1 MVQGQSS
8 IARIGKEAPGD
19 PLIACILFV
28 AQHFGQNFQRGAL
41 SALARD
47 ERGFL
52 PFHQAEAA
60 LDLCFINHERLY
72 ARKVRNLAR
81 ELPAIIRRTDGACAV
96 LIEAKDDQYL
106 VWEPGDDAP
115 FWADETSVEESY
127 AGQAVAVSADPTA
140 IRAEERPW
148 DEQAKRHWFW
158 SEIRRMRRSF
168 YPVLGAALMINLLGF
183 ALPLFT
189 MNVYDRVIPNKAVS
203 SLWVLAVG
211 ALLAFAVEF
220 TLRLARSTLLD
231 DLGRELDVKL
241 SEKIFSKV
249 LNMPLADR
257 RGSTGM
263 LARRVS
269 EFESIRDFFAST
281 TVVLIVDVLFLFLFL
296 IMIAVLAGWLALV
309 PLTIIAVMGIAGYFL
324 QRRMVQASLDNQ
336 ADMSIQH
343 SMLVEAI
350 GGAETVK
357 SCAAEGQVLGQWRRM
372 VDTSA
377 RTQAT
382 MRRTGAAAINL
393 ATLGQQ
399 FSSLALVVGGFYLFD
414 AGKISMG
421 AIIAIVML
429 AGRSMAP
436 VGQLAFLMTRGRQA
450 LTTMASIQQMIE
462 GDDER
467 RMGSSA
473 LNLTID
479 TGNVSVEGLSFTYP
493 GAAAPSLT
501 DIDLKIEAGERI
513 AIVGRVASGKST
525 LGRLLCGLY
534 APEAGNIFIDGLDS
548 RQHSPIYLR
557 SQFRFVGQ
565 DSVLFSGSIKQ
576 NMQYC
581 APAATDADLLAT
593 LQSIGADRFM
603 GRDETGLDR
612 GTGERGGQLSGGQ
625 RGFLTIARALASP
638 SRLLFLDEP
647 TGAMDTQSERLF
659 IQALDKAV
667 AKTQTVIIAT
677 HREAILQMCDR
688 IIVIDGGRIVAD
700 GPRADVL
707 ARSSKDAATKEPTS

>member
-1 MVQGQSS
+1 MLQGQSS
-8 IARIGKEAPGD
+8 VTRIGKESVGD

-28 AQHFGQNFQRGAL
+28 VQHFGQTFQHGAL
-41 SALARD
+41 SSLARD

-60 LDLCFINHERLY
+60 LDLCFVNNDRLQ
-72 ARKVRNLAR
+72 ARKVRGFAR
-81 ELPAIIRRTDGACAV
+81 ELPAIIRRRDGDCAV
-96 LIEAKDDQYL
+96 LIEAKGDQYL
-106 VWEPGDDAP
+106 VWEPDADAP
-115 FWADETSVEESY
+115 VWADESEVEASY
-127 AGQAVAVSADPTA
+127 AGQAIAVAADPTA

-148 DEQAKRHWFW
+148 DEAAKRHWFW
-158 SEIRRMRRSF
+158 GEVRRMRRSF

-220 TLRLARSTLLD
+220 ALRLARATLLD

-269 EFESIRDFFAST
+269 EFETVRDFFAST
-281 TVVLIVDVLFLFLFL
+281 TVVLIVDVVFLVLF
-296 IMIAVLAGWLALV
+296 IAMIAVLAGWLALV
-309 PLTIIAVMGIAGYFL
+309 PLAIIVAMGVAGFFL
-324 QRRMVQASLDNQ
+324 QRRMMQASLDNQ
-336 ADMSIQH
+336 ADAAIQH
-343 SMLVEAI
+343 AMLVEAI
-350 GGAETVK
+350 GGAETIK
-357 SCAAEGQVLGQWRRM
+357 SCAAEGRVLGQWRRM
-372 VDTSA
+372 VDTAA
-377 RTQAT
+377 RTQASLRQT
-382 MRRTGAAAINL
+382 SAAAINL

-399 FSSLALVVGGFYLFD
+399 FSSLALIVGGFYLFD
-414 AGKISMG
+414 AGEISMG

-436 VGQLAFLMTRGRQA
+436 VGQLAFLITRGRQA
-450 LTTMASIQQMIE
+450 LTTMSSIQQMIE
-462 GDDER
+462 ADDER

-479 TGNVSVEGLSFTYP
+479 TGDIVVEGLSFTYP
-493 GAAAPSLT
+493 GAAASSLS

-548 RQHSPIYLR
+548 RQYSPIYLR

-576 NMQYC
+576 NLQYC
-581 APAATDADLLAT
+581 APAATDAELLAT

-659 IQALDKAV
+659 IEALDRAV
-667 AKTQTVIIAT
+667 AKSQTVVIAT

-700 GPRADVL
+700 GPRAEIL
-707 ARSSKDAATKEPTS
+707 GRSTKEPAA

>member
-1 MVQGQSS
+1 MTQNQSS
-8 IARIGKEAPGD
+8 LAGAVNNDASD

-28 AQHFGQNFQRGAL
+28 AGHFGQNFHRAAL

-47 ERGFL
+47 EQGNL

-60 LDLCFINHERLY
+60 LDLCLIHNERVQ
-72 ARKVRNLAR
+72 ARKVINIAR
-81 ELPAIIRRTDGACAV
+81 DLPAIVLRKDGRNAV
-96 LIEAKDDQYL
+96 LLESADKQYL
-106 VWEPGDDAP
+106 VWEPGAEQP
-115 FWADETSVEESY
+115 HWADEDSVEDSF
-127 AGQAVAVSADPTA
+127 AGQAILVAADPTA

-148 DEQAKRHWFW
+148 DEVAKRHWFW
-158 SEIRRMRRSF
+158 SEVRRMRRSF

-203 SLWVLAVG
+203 SLWVLAIG

-220 TLRLARSTLLD
+220 TLRLARATLLD
-231 DLGRELDVKL
+231 DLGRDLDIKL
-241 SEKIFSKV
+241 SQKIFSKV

-269 EFESIRDFFAST
+269 EFESVRDFFAST
-281 TVVLIVDVLFLFLFL
+281 TIVLIVDVVFLFVF
-296 IMIAVLAGWLALV
+296 IAMIAILAGWLALV
-309 PLTIIAVMGIAGYFL
+309 PLLIIAAMGIAGFFL
-324 QRRMVQASLDNQ
+324 QRRMVAASLDAQ
-336 ADMSIQH
+336 ADASIQH

-350 GGAETVK
+350 SGSETIK
-357 SCAAEGQVLGQWRRM
+357 SCAAEGQILGQWRRM
-372 VDTSA
+372 VDISS
-377 RTQAT
+377 RTQASL
-382 MRRTGAAAINL
+382 RRTGAAAINL

-399 FSSLALVVGGFYLFD
+399 FSSLALVVGGFYMFD
-414 AGKISMG
+414 AGQISMG

-450 LTTMASIQQMIE
+450 MTTMASIQQMIE
-462 GDDER
+462 ADDER
-467 RMGSSA
+467 RMGSSS
-473 LNLTID
+473 LDLKID
-479 TGNVSVEGLSFTYP
+479 KGDVSVEGLSFTYP
-493 GAAAPSLT
+493 GAAAPSLS
-501 DIDLKIEAGERI
+501 DINLKLKPGEKV

-534 APEAGNIFIDGLDS
+534 APDEGNIFVDGLDS
-548 RQHSPIYLR
+548 RQFSPIYMR

-565 DSVLFSGSIKQ
+565 DAILFSGSIKQ
-576 NMQYC
+576 NLQLC
-581 APAATDADLLAT
+581 APASTDADLMDT
-593 LQSIGADRFM
+593 LRTIGADQFM

-612 GTGERGGQLSGGQ
+612 ATGERGSQLSGGQ
-625 RGFLTIARALASP
+625 RSFLAIARALASP

-647 TGAMDTQSERLF
+647 TGAMDMQSERNF
-659 IQALDKAV
+659 ITALDASLGEN
-667 AKTQTVIIAT
+667 QTVVIAT
-677 HREAILQMCDR
+677 HREAVLHICDR

-700 GPRADVL
+700 GPRAEIL
-707 ARSSKDAATKEPTS
+707 AKSMPKEPVA

>member
-1 MVQGQSS
+1 LKR
-8 IARIGKEAPGD
+8 AEKESAGD

-28 AQHFGQNFQRGAL
+28 AQHFGQSFQRGAL

-47 ERGFL
+47 EKGFL

-60 LDLCFINHERLY
+60 LDLCFINNERLHG
-72 ARKVRNLAR
+72 RKVRNLVR
-81 ELPAIIRRTDGACAV
+81 SLPAIVRQKDKGSAV
-96 LIEAKDDQYL
+96 LLEASNDEYL
-106 VWEPGDDAP
+106 VWESGRDAP
-115 FWADETSVEESY
+115 VWVHEDVVEEDF
-127 AGQAVAVSADPTA
+127 AGQAIAVSADPTA

-148 DEQAKRHWFW
+148 DEIAKRHWFW

-168 YPVLGAALMINLLGF
+168 YPVLGAALMINLLAF

-203 SLWVLAVG
+203 SLWVLAAG
-211 ALLAFAVEF
+211 ALLAFGVEF
-220 TLRLARSTLLD
+220 VLRLARATLLD

-249 LNMPLADR
+249 LNMPLSDR

-269 EFESIRDFFAST
+269 EFEAVRDFFAST
-281 TVVLIVDVLFLFLFL
+281 TIVLLVDVVFLVLFL

-309 PLTIIAVMGIAGYFL
+309 PLLIIVAMGFAGYFL
-324 QRRMVQASLDNQ
+324 QRRMVQDSLDSQ
-336 ADMSIQH
+336 ADASIQH
-343 SMLVEAI
+343 AMLVESI

-357 SCAAEGQVLGQWRRM
+357 SCAAEGQVLGQWRRI
-372 VDTSA
+372 VDASA
-377 RTQAT
+377 RTQASL
-382 MRRTGAAAINL
+382 RRTGAAAINL
-393 ATLGQQ
+393 AALGQQ
-399 FSSLALVVGGFYLFD
+399 FSSLGLIIGGFYLFD

-462 GDDER
+462 ADDER

-479 TGNVSVEGLSFTYP
+479 TGNVVVEGLSFTYP
-493 GAAAPSLT
+493 GAAASSLS
-501 DIDLKIEAGERI
+501 DINLKIDAGERI

-534 APEAGNIFIDGLDS
+534 APDTGNIFIDGLDS

-565 DSVLFSGSIKQ
+565 DAVLFSGSIKQ
-576 NMQYC
+576 NLQYC
-581 APAATDADLLAT
+581 APSATDAELLAT

-659 IQALDKAV
+659 ITALDAAV
-667 AKTQTVIIAT
+667 AKSQTVIIAT

-700 GPRADVL
+700 GPRAEVL
-707 ARSSKDAATKEPTS
+707 ARSTKEPTS

>member
-1 MVQGQSS
+1 MLQGQSS
-8 IARIGKEAPGD
+8 VTRIGKESVGD

-28 AQHFGQNFQRGAL
+28 AQHFGQTFQRGAL
-41 SALARD
+41 SSLARD

-60 LDLCFINHERLY
+60 LDLCFINNDRLY
-72 ARKVRNLAR
+72 ARKVRGFAR
-81 ELPAIIRRTDGACAV
+81 DLPAIIRRQDGDCAV

-106 VWEPGDDAP
+106 LWEPGADAP
-115 FWADETSVEESY
+115 VWTDEADVEADY
-127 AGQAVAVSADPTA
+127 AGQAIAVAADPTA

-148 DEQAKRHWFW
+148 DEAAKRHWFW
-158 SEIRRMRRSF
+158 GEVRRMRRSF

-220 TLRLARSTLLD
+220 ALRLARATLLD

-269 EFESIRDFFAST
+269 EFESVRDFFAST
-281 TVVLIVDVLFLFLFL
+281 TIVLIVDVVFLVLF
-296 IMIAVLAGWLALV
+296 IAMIAVLAGWLALV
-309 PLTIIAVMGIAGYFL
+309 PLAIIVAMGVAGFFL

-336 ADMSIQH
+336 ADAAIQH
-343 SMLVEAI
+343 AMLVEAI
-350 GGAETVK
+350 GGAETIK
-357 SCAAEGQVLGQWRRM
+357 SCAAEGRVLGQWRRM

-382 MRRTGAAAINL
+382 LRRTGAAAINL

-399 FSSLALVVGGFYLFD
+399 FSSLALIVGGFYLFD

-436 VGQLAFLMTRGRQA
+436 VGQLAFLITRGRQA

-462 GDDER
+462 AGDER
-467 RMGSSA
+467 RKGSSA
-473 LNLTID
+473 LNLTIG
-479 TGNVSVEGLSFTYP
+479 TGDVVVEGLSFTYP
-493 GAAAPSLT
+493 GAAAPSLSG
-501 DIDLKIEAGERI
+501 IDLKIAAGERI
-513 AIVGRVASGKST
+513 AVVGRVASGKST

-534 APEAGNIFIDGLDS
+534 EPEAGNIFIDGLDS
-548 RQHSPIYLR
+548 RQYSPIYLR

-565 DSVLFSGSIKQ
+565 DAVLFSGSIKA
-576 NMQYC
+576 NLQYC
-581 APAATDADLLAT
+581 APAATDAELLAT

-659 IQALDKAV
+659 IEALGRSV
-667 AKTQTVIIAT
+667 AKSQTVVIAT

-700 GPRADVL
+700 GPRAEIL
-707 ARSSKDAATKEPTS
+707 GRSTKEPTA

>member
-1 MVQGQSS
+1 MLQDQSS
-8 IARIGKEAPGD
+8 VARIGKESVGD

-28 AQHFGQNFQRGAL
+28 AQHFGQTFQRGAL
-41 SALARD
+41 SSLARD

-60 LDLCFINHERLY
+60 LDLCFINNDRLH
-72 ARKVRNLAR
+72 ARKLRAFAR
-81 ELPAIIRRTDGACAV
+81 DLPAIIRRQDGDCAV

-106 VWEPGDDAP
+106 VWEPGADAP
-115 FWADETSVEESY
+115 VWADEETVEASY

-148 DEQAKRHWFW
+148 DETAKRHWFW
-158 SEIRRMRRSF
+158 GEVRRMRRSF

-220 TLRLARSTLLD
+220 ALRLARATLLD

-269 EFESIRDFFAST
+269 EFETVRDFFAST
-281 TVVLIVDVLFLFLFL
+281 TIVLIVDVVFLVLF
-296 IMIAVLAGWLALV
+296 IAMIALLAGWLALV
-309 PLTIIAVMGIAGYFL
+309 PLAIIVAMGVAGFFL
-324 QRRMVQASLDNQ
+324 QRRMMQASLDNQ
-336 ADMSIQH
+336 ADAAIQH
-343 SMLVEAI
+343 AMLVEAI
-350 GGAETVK
+350 GGAETIK
-357 SCAAEGQVLGQWRRM
+357 SCAAEGRVLGQWRRM
-372 VDTSA
+372 ADTAA
-377 RTQAT
+377 RTQASL
-382 MRRTGAAAINL
+382 RRTSAAAINL

-399 FSSLALVVGGFYLFD
+399 FSSLALIVGGFYLFD
-414 AGKISMG
+414 AGEISMG

-436 VGQLAFLMTRGRQA
+436 VGQLAFLITRGRQA

-462 GDDER
+462 AGDER

-479 TGNVSVEGLSFTYP
+479 TGDIVVEGLSFTYP
-493 GAAAPSLT
+493 GASAPSLS
-501 DIDLKIEAGERI
+501 DIDLRIAAGERV
-513 AIVGRVASGKST
+513 AVVGRVASGKST

-534 APEAGNIFIDGLDS
+534 APDAGNIYIDGLDS
-548 RQHSPIYLR
+548 RQYSPIYLR
-557 SQFRFVGQ
+557 SQLRFVGQ
-565 DSVLFSGSIKQ
+565 DAVLFSGSIKA
-576 NMQYC
+576 NLQYC
-581 APAATDADLLAT
+581 APAASDAELLAT

-659 IQALDKAV
+659 IEALGRSVGKS
-667 AKTQTVIIAT
+667 QTVIIAT

-700 GPRADVL
+700 GPRAEVL
-707 ARSSKDAATKEPTS
+707 ARSTKEPAA

>member
-1 MVQGQSS
+1 M
-8 IARIGKEAPGD
+8 GD

-28 AQHFGQNFQRGAL
+28 AQHFGQTFQRGAL
-41 SALARD
+41 SSLARD
-47 ERGFL
+47 EQGFL

-60 LDLCFINHERLY
+60 LDLCFINNDRLH
-72 ARKVRNLAR
+72 ARKVRGFAR
-81 ELPAIIRRTDGACAV
+81 ELPAIIRRQGGDCAV
-96 LIEAKDDQYL
+96 LIETKDDQYL
-106 VWEPGDDAP
+106 VWEPGADAP
-115 FWADETSVEESY
+115 VWADGSEVEASY
-127 AGQAVAVSADPTA
+127 AGQAIAVSADPTA

-148 DEQAKRHWFW
+148 DEAAKRHWFW
-158 SEIRRMRRSF
+158 GEVRRMRRSF

-220 TLRLARSTLLD
+220 ALRLARATLLD

-269 EFESIRDFFAST
+269 EFETVRDFFAST
-281 TVVLIVDVLFLFLFL
+281 TIVLIVDVVFLVLF
-296 IMIAVLAGWLALV
+296 IAMIAVLAGWLALV
-309 PLTIIAVMGIAGYFL
+309 PLAIIVAMGVAGFFL
-324 QRRMVQASLDNQ
+324 QRRMMQASLDNQ
-336 ADMSIQH
+336 ADAAIQH
-343 SMLVEAI
+343 AMLVEAI
-350 GGAETVK
+350 GGAETIK
-357 SCAAEGQVLGQWRRM
+357 SCAAEGRVLGQWRRM
-372 VDTSA
+372 VDTAA
-377 RTQAT
+377 RTQASL
-382 MRRTGAAAINL
+382 RRTSAAAINL

-399 FSSLALVVGGFYLFD
+399 FSSLALIVGGFYLFD
-414 AGKISMG
+414 AGEISMG

-436 VGQLAFLMTRGRQA
+436 VGQLAFLITRGRQA
-450 LTTMASIQQMIE
+450 LTTMASIQQMIDA
-462 GDDER
+462 GDER

-479 TGNVSVEGLSFTYP
+479 TGDIVVEDLSFTYP
-493 GAAAPSLT
+493 GASAPSLS
-501 DIDLKIEAGERI
+501 DIDLKIAAGERI

-534 APEAGNIFIDGLDS
+534 APDAGNIFIDGLDS
-548 RQHSPIYLR
+548 RQYSPIYLR

-565 DSVLFSGSIKQ
+565 DAVLFSGSIKQ
-576 NMQYC
+576 NLQYC
-581 APAATDADLLAT
+581 APAATDAELLAT

-659 IQALDKAV
+659 IEALGRSV
-667 AKTQTVIIAT
+667 AKSQTVIIAT

-700 GPRADVL
+700 GPRAEIL
-707 ARSSKDAATKEPTS
+707 ARSTREPVA

>member
-1 MVQGQSS
+1 MD
-8 IARIGKEAPGD
+8 D

-60 LDLCFINHERLY
+60 LDLCFINNERLR
-72 ARKVRNLAR
+72 ARKISNLAR
-81 ELPAIIRRTDGACAV
+81 DLPVIIRQKDKRCAV
-96 LIEAKDDQYL
+96 LLETQGDQYL
-106 VWEPGDDAP
+106 VWEPGADAP
-115 FWADETSVEESY
+115 VWADEDALEENY
-127 AGQAVAVSADPTA
+127 AGQAIAVTADPTA

-148 DEQAKRHWFW
+148 DETSKRHWFW
-158 SEIRRMRRSF
+158 SEIRRVRRSF

-211 ALLAFAVEF
+211 ALLAFAIEF
-220 TLRLARSTLLD
+220 ALRLARATLLD

-269 EFESIRDFFAST
+269 EFESVRDFFAST
-281 TVVLIVDVLFLFLFL
+281 TIVLLVDVAFLFLFL
-296 IMIAVLAGWLALV
+296 IMISVLAGWLALI
-309 PLTIIAVMGIAGYFL
+309 PLSIIVVMGVAGYFL
-324 QRRMVQASLDNQ
+324 QRQMVQASLDNQ
-336 ADMSIQH
+336 ADSSIQH

-350 GGAETVK
+350 GGTETIK
-357 SCAAEGQVLGQWRRM
+357 SCAAEGQILGQWRRM

-377 RTQAT
+377 RTQASL
-382 MRRTGAAAINL
+382 RRTGAAAINL
-393 ATLGQQ
+393 ATWAQQ

-414 AGKISMG
+414 SGKISMG

-436 VGQLAFLMTRGRQA
+436 IGQLAFLMTRGRQA
-450 LTTMASIQQMIE
+450 WTTMASIQQMIE
-462 GDDER
+462 ADDER
-467 RMGSSA
+467 RMGSST

-479 TGNVSVEGLSFTYP
+479 KGHTVVEGVSFTYP
-493 GAAAPSLT
+493 GASAPSLS
-501 DIDLKIEAGERI
+501 DINLTIDAGERI

-548 RQHSPIYLR
+548 RQYSPIYLR

-565 DSVLFSGSIKQ
+565 DAVLFSGSIKQ

-581 APAATDADLLAT
+581 APSASDADLMAT

-612 GTGERGGQLSGGQ
+612 GTGERGSQLSGGQ
-625 RGFLTIARALASP
+625 RGFLAIARALASP

-659 IQALDKAV
+659 INALKDAV
-667 AKTQTVIIAT
+667 PASQTVVIAT

-688 IIVIDGGRIVAD
+688 IIVIDGGRIMAD
-700 GPRADVL
+700 GPRAEIL
-707 ARSSKDAATKEPTS
+707 ARSTTKEPVS

>member
-1 MVQGQSS
+1 MVQDQSS
-8 IARIGKEAPGD
+8 IARIGKENSGD

-52 PFHQAEAA
+52 PFHQAEVA
-60 LDLCFINHERLY
+60 LDLCFINNERLY
-72 ARKVRNLAR
+72 GRKARNIAR
-81 ELPAIIRRTDGACAV
+81 DLPAIVRGKDGGCSV
-96 LIEAKDDQYL
+96 LIEARDKEYL
-106 VWEPGDDAP
+106 VWRPGSDAP
-115 FWADETSVEESY
+115 VWTDEDTIEADFTGL
-127 AGQAVAVSADPTA
+127 AIAVAADPTA

-148 DEQAKRHWFW
+148 DDKPKRHWFW
-158 SEIRRMRRSF
+158 SEVRRMRRAF

-189 MNVYDRVIPNKAVS
+189 MNVYDRVIPNKAVE
-203 SLWVLAVG
+203 SLWVLAIG
-211 ALLAFAVEF
+211 AVLAFAIEF
-220 TLRLARSTLLD
+220 ALRLARATLLD

-269 EFESIRDFFAST
+269 EFETVREFFAST
-281 TVVLIVDVLFLFLFL
+281 TIVLVVDVVFLVLF
-296 IMIAVLAGWLALV
+296 IAMIAILAGWLALI
-309 PLTIIAVMGIAGYFL
+309 PLTIIMVMAVAGYFL
-324 QRRMVQASLDNQ
+324 QRRMVDASLDNQ
-336 ADMSIQH
+336 ADASIQH
-343 SMLVEAI
+343 ALLVESI
-350 GGAETVK
+350 GGAETIK
-357 SCAAEGQVLGQWRRM
+357 SCAAEGQILGQWRRM
-372 VDTSA
+372 VDASA
-377 RTQAT
+377 RTQASL
-382 MRRTGAAAINL
+382 RRTGAAAINL

-399 FSSLALVVGGFYLFD
+399 FSSLALIVGGFYLFD
-414 AGKISMG
+414 AGDISMG

-450 LTTMASIQQMIE
+450 WTTMASIQQMIE
-462 GDDER
+462 AEDER
-467 RMGSSA
+467 QMGSSA

-479 TGNVSVEGLSFTYP
+479 RGDVAIEGLSFSYP
-493 GAAAPSLT
+493 GASAPSLAE
-501 DIDLKIEAGERI
+501 INLKIGAGEKV

-534 APEAGNIFIDGLDS
+534 EPDAGNIFIDGLDS
-548 RQHSPIYLR
+548 RQYSPIYLR

-565 DSVLFSGSIKQ
+565 DAILFSGSIKQ
-576 NMQYC
+576 NLQFC
-581 APAATDADLLAT
+581 APSTTDAELLAT
-593 LQSIGADRFM
+593 LQSIGADQFM

-612 GTGERGGQLSGGQ
+612 VTGERGNQLSGGQ
-625 RGFLTIARALASP
+625 RSFLAIARALASP

-647 TGAMDTQSERLF
+647 TGAMDTQSERHF
-659 IQALDKAV
+659 IKALESSV
-667 AKTQTVIIAT
+667 APSQTVVIAT
-677 HREAILQMCDR
+677 HREAVLQICDR
-688 IIVIDGGRIVAD
+688 IIVVDGGRIVAD
-700 GPRADVL
+700 GPRADIL
-707 ARSSKDAATKEPTS
+707 ARTPAKEPSQ

>member
-1 MVQGQSS
+1 MLQGQSS
-8 IARIGKEAPGD
+8 VAHIGKENVGD

-28 AQHFGQNFQRGAL
+28 AQHFGQTFQRGAL
-41 SALARD
+41 SSLARD
-47 ERGFL
+47 EQGFL

-60 LDLCFINHERLY
+60 LDLCFINNDRLH
-72 ARKVRNLAR
+72 ARKVRGFAR
-81 ELPAIIRRTDGACAV
+81 ELPAIIRRQGGDCAV
-96 LIEAKDDQYL
+96 LIETKDDQYL
-106 VWEPGDDAP
+106 VWEPGADAP
-115 FWADETSVEESY
+115 VWADGSEVEASY

-148 DEQAKRHWFW
+148 DEAAKRHWFW
-158 SEIRRMRRSF
+158 GEVRRMRRSF

-220 TLRLARSTLLD
+220 ALRLARATLLD

-269 EFESIRDFFAST
+269 EFETVRDFFAST
-281 TVVLIVDVLFLFLFL
+281 TIVLIVDVVFLVLF
-296 IMIAVLAGWLALV
+296 IAMIAVLAGWLALV
-309 PLTIIAVMGIAGYFL
+309 PLAIIVAMGVAGFFL
-324 QRRMVQASLDNQ
+324 QRRMMQASLDNQ
-336 ADMSIQH
+336 ADAAIQH
-343 SMLVEAI
+343 AMLVEAI
-350 GGAETVK
+350 GGAETIK
-357 SCAAEGQVLGQWRRM
+357 SCAAEGRVLGQWRRM
-372 VDTSA
+372 VDTAA
-377 RTQAT
+377 RTQASL
-382 MRRTGAAAINL
+382 RRTSAAAINL

-399 FSSLALVVGGFYLFD
+399 FSSLALIVGGFYLFD
-414 AGKISMG
+414 AGEISMG

-436 VGQLAFLMTRGRQA
+436 VGQLAFLITRGRQA
-450 LTTMASIQQMIE
+450 LTTMASIQQMIDA
-462 GDDER
+462 GDER

-479 TGNVSVEGLSFTYP
+479 TGDIVVEDLSFTYP
-493 GAAAPSLT
+493 GASAPSLS
-501 DIDLKIEAGERI
+501 DINLKIAAGERI

-534 APEAGNIFIDGLDS
+534 APDAGNIFIDGLDS
-548 RQHSPIYLR
+548 RQYSPIYLR

-565 DSVLFSGSIKQ
+565 DAVLFSGSIKQ
-576 NMQYC
+576 NLQYC
-581 APAATDADLLAT
+581 APAATDAELLAT

-659 IQALDKAV
+659 IEALGRSV
-667 AKTQTVIIAT
+667 AKSQTVIIAT

-700 GPRADVL
+700 GPRAEIL
-707 ARSSKDAATKEPTS
+707 ARSTREPVA

>member
-1 MVQGQSS
+1 M
-8 IARIGKEAPGD
+8 ARIGKEGPGD

-47 ERGFL
+47 EQGFL

-60 LDLCFINHERLY
+60 LDLCFINNERLH

-81 ELPAIIRRTDGACAV
+81 DLPAIVRRKGKGCAV
-96 LIEAKDDQYL
+96 LLETQGDQYL
-106 VWEPGDDAP
+106 VWEPGADAP
-115 FWADETSVEESY
+115 VWADEAAVEEDY
-127 AGQAVAVSADPTA
+127 AGQAIAVSADPTA

-148 DEQAKRHWFW
+148 DETAKRHWFW

-211 ALLAFAVEF
+211 ALLAFGVEF
-220 TLRLARSTLLD
+220 ALRLARATLLD

-269 EFESIRDFFAST
+269 EFESVRDFFAST
-281 TVVLIVDVLFLFLFL
+281 TVVLLVDVVFLFLFL
-296 IMIAVLAGWLALV
+296 IMIAVLAGWLSLV
-309 PLTIIAVMGIAGYFL
+309 PLTLILVMGIAGYFL
-324 QRRMVQASLDNQ
+324 QRQMVQASLDSQ
-336 ADMSIQH
+336 ADSSIQH
-343 SMLVEAI
+343 AMLVESI
-350 GGAETVK
+350 GGAETIK

-377 RTQAT
+377 RTQASL
-382 MRRTGAAAINL
+382 RRTGAAAINL
-393 ATLGQQ
+393 ATLAQQ

-414 AGKISMG
+414 SGKISMG

-436 VGQLAFLMTRGRQA
+436 IGQLAFLMTRGRQA
-450 LTTMASIQQMIE
+450 WTTMASIQQMIE
-462 GDDER
+462 ADDER

-479 TGNVSVEGLSFTYP
+479 KGHTVVEGLSFTYP
-493 GAAAPSLT
+493 GASAPSLS
-501 DIDLKIEAGERI
+501 DINLKIDAGERI

-534 APEAGNIFIDGLDS
+534 APETGNIFIDGLDS
-548 RQHSPIYLR
+548 RQYSPIYLR
-557 SQFRFVGQ
+557 SQLRFVGQ

-576 NMQYC
+576 NLQYC
-581 APAATDADLLAT
+581 APSASDADLLAT

-625 RGFLTIARALASP
+625 RSFLTIARALASP

-659 IQALDKAV
+659 ITALKGAV
-667 AKTQTVIIAT
+667 PASQTVIIAT

-700 GPRADVL
+700 GPRAEVL
-707 ARSSKDAATKEPTS
+707 ARSTTKEPAS

>member
-1 MVQGQSS
+1 MTGNQSS
-8 IARIGKEAPGD
+8 VAYIGKGNMDD

-60 LDLCFINHERLY
+60 LDLCFINNERLR
-72 ARKVRNLAR
+72 ARKIRNLAR
-81 ELPAIIRRTDGACAV
+81 DLPVIIRQQDRRCAV
-96 LIEAKDDQYL
+96 LLETQGDQYL
-106 VWEPGDDAP
+106 VWEPGSDAP
-115 FWADETSVEESY
+115 VWTDEAALEEKY
-127 AGQAVAVSADPTA
+127 AGQAIAVTADPTA

-148 DEQAKRHWFW
+148 DEASKRHWFW

-211 ALLAFAVEF
+211 ALLAFGVEF
-220 TLRLARSTLLD
+220 ALRLARATLLD

-269 EFESIRDFFAST
+269 EFESVRDFFAST
-281 TVVLIVDVLFLFLFL
+281 TIVLLVDVGFLFLFL
-296 IMIAVLAGWLALV
+296 IMIAVLAGWLSLV
-309 PLTIIAVMGIAGYFL
+309 PLSIILVMGVAGYFL
-324 QRRMVQASLDNQ
+324 QRQMVQASLDNQ
-336 ADMSIQH
+336 ADSSIQH
-343 SMLVEAI
+343 AMLVESI
-350 GGAETVK
+350 GGTETIK
-357 SCAAEGQVLGQWRRM
+357 SCAAEGQILGQWRRM

-377 RTQAT
+377 RTQASL
-382 MRRTGAAAINL
+382 RRTGAAAINL
-393 ATLGQQ
+393 ATLAQQ

-414 AGKISMG
+414 SGKISMG

-436 VGQLAFLMTRGRQA
+436 IGQLAFLMTRGRQA
-450 LTTMASIQQMIE
+450 WTTMASIQQMIE
-462 GDDER
+462 ADDER

-479 TGNVSVEGLSFTYP
+479 KGHTVVEGVSFTYP
-493 GAAAPSLT
+493 GASAPSLS
-501 DIDLKIEAGERI
+501 DINLNIDAGERI

-548 RQHSPIYLR
+548 RQYSPIYLR

-565 DSVLFSGSIKQ
+565 DAVLFSGSIKQ

-581 APAATDADLLAT
+581 APSASDADLMAT

-612 GTGERGGQLSGGQ
+612 GTGERGSQLSGGQ

-659 IQALDKAV
+659 IAALKDAV
-667 AKTQTVIIAT
+667 SPSQTVVIAT

-700 GPRADVL
+700 GPRAEIL
-707 ARSSKDAATKEPTS
+707 ARSTVKEPVT

>member
-1 MVQGQSS
+1 MLQGQSS
-8 IARIGKEAPGD
+8 VARIGKESVGD

-28 AQHFGQNFQRGAL
+28 AQHFGQTFQRGAL
-41 SALARD
+41 SSLARD

-60 LDLCFINHERLY
+60 LDLCFINNERLHS
-72 ARKVRNLAR
+72 RKVRGFAR
-81 ELPAIIRRTDGACAV
+81 DLPAIIRRQGGDCAV
-96 LIEAKDDQYL
+96 LIETKDDQYL
-106 VWEPGDDAP
+106 VWEAGADAP
-115 FWADETSVEESY
+115 VWADEDAVEASY
-127 AGQAVAVSADPTA
+127 AGQAIAVSADPTA

-148 DEQAKRHWFW
+148 DETAKRHWFW
-158 SEIRRMRRSF
+158 GEVRRMRRSF

-220 TLRLARSTLLD
+220 ALRLARSTLLD

-269 EFESIRDFFAST
+269 EFESVRDFFAST
-281 TVVLIVDVLFLFLFL
+281 TIVLIVDVVFLLLF
-296 IMIAVLAGWLALV
+296 IAMIAVLAGWLALV
-309 PLTIIAVMGIAGYFL
+309 PLAIIVAMGVAGFFL
-324 QRRMVQASLDNQ
+324 QRRMMQASLDNQ
-336 ADMSIQH
+336 ADAAIQH
-343 SMLVEAI
+343 AMLVEAI
-350 GGAETVK
+350 GGAETIK
-357 SCAAEGQVLGQWRRM
+357 SCAAEGRVLGQWRRM

-377 RTQAT
+377 RTQASL
-382 MRRTGAAAINL
+382 RRTSAAAINL

-399 FSSLALVVGGFYLFD
+399 FSSLALIIGGFYLFD
-414 AGKISMG
+414 AGEISMG

-436 VGQLAFLMTRGRQA
+436 VGQLAFLITRGRQA

-462 GDDER
+462 AGDER

-479 TGNVSVEGLSFTYP
+479 TGDIVVEGLSFTYP
-493 GAAAPSLT
+493 GASAPSLS
-501 DIDLKIEAGERI
+501 DIDLKIQAGERI

-534 APEAGNIFIDGLDS
+534 APDAGNIFIDGLDS
-548 RQHSPIYLR
+548 RQYSPIYLR
-557 SQFRFVGQ
+557 SQLRFVGQ
-565 DSVLFSGSIKQ
+565 DAVLFSGSIKQ
-576 NMQYC
+576 NLQYC
-581 APAATDADLLAT
+581 APAATDAELLAT

-659 IQALDKAV
+659 IEALDRAV
-667 AKTQTVIIAT
+667 ARSQTIVIAT

-688 IIVIDGGRIVAD
+688 IVVIDGGRIVAD
-700 GPRADVL
+700 GPRAEIL
-707 ARSSKDAATKEPTS
+707 ARSTKEPAA

>member
-1 MVQGQSS
+1 MLQGQSS
-8 IARIGKEAPGD
+8 VAHIGKENVGD

-28 AQHFGQNFQRGAL
+28 AQHFGQTFQRGAL
-41 SALARD
+41 SSLARD
-47 ERGFL
+47 EQGFL

-60 LDLCFINHERLY
+60 LDLCFINNDRLH
-72 ARKVRNLAR
+72 ARKVRGFAR
-81 ELPAIIRRTDGACAV
+81 ELPAIIRRQGGDCAV
-96 LIEAKDDQYL
+96 LIETKDDQYL
-106 VWEPGDDAP
+106 VWEPGADAP
-115 FWADETSVEESY
+115 VWADGSEVEASY
-127 AGQAVAVSADPTA
+127 AGQAIAVSADPTA

-148 DEQAKRHWFW
+148 DEAAKRHWFW
-158 SEIRRMRRSF
+158 GEVRRMRRSF

-220 TLRLARSTLLD
+220 ALRLARATLLD

-269 EFESIRDFFAST
+269 EFETVRDFFAST
-281 TVVLIVDVLFLFLFL
+281 TIVLIVDVVFLVLF
-296 IMIAVLAGWLALV
+296 IAMIAVLAGWLALV
-309 PLTIIAVMGIAGYFL
+309 PLAIIVAMGVAGFFL
-324 QRRMVQASLDNQ
+324 QRRMMQASLDNQ
-336 ADMSIQH
+336 ADAAIQH
-343 SMLVEAI
+343 AMLVEAI
-350 GGAETVK
+350 GGAETIK
-357 SCAAEGQVLGQWRRM
+357 SCAAEGRVLGQWRRM
-372 VDTSA
+372 VDTAA
-377 RTQAT
+377 RTQASL
-382 MRRTGAAAINL
+382 RRTSAAAINL

-399 FSSLALVVGGFYLFD
+399 FSSLALIVGGFYLFD
-414 AGKISMG
+414 AGEISMG

-436 VGQLAFLMTRGRQA
+436 VGQLAFLITRGRQA
-450 LTTMASIQQMIE
+450 LTTMASIQQMIDA
-462 GDDER
+462 GDER

-479 TGNVSVEGLSFTYP
+479 TGDIVVEDLSFTYP
-493 GAAAPSLT
+493 GASAPSLS
-501 DIDLKIEAGERI
+501 DIDLKIAAGERI

-534 APEAGNIFIDGLDS
+534 APDAGNIFIDGLDS
-548 RQHSPIYLR
+548 RQYSPIYLR

-565 DSVLFSGSIKQ
+565 DAVLFSGSIKQ
-576 NMQYC
+576 NLQYC
-581 APAATDADLLAT
+581 APAATDAELLAT

-659 IQALDKAV
+659 IEALGRSV
-667 AKTQTVIIAT
+667 AKSQTVIIAT

-700 GPRADVL
+700 GPRAEIL
-707 ARSSKDAATKEPTS
+707 ARSTREPVA

>member
-1 MVQGQSS
+1 MAANDTEGS
-8 IARIGKEAPGD
+8 GD

-28 AQHFGQNFQRGAL
+28 AEHFGQNFHKSAL

-60 LDLCFINHERLY
+60 LDLCLIHNERLRGRKVHGF
-72 ARKVRNLAR
+72 ARK
-81 ELPAIIRRTDGACAV
+81 LPAIIRRQDGGCAV
-96 LIEAKDDQYL
+96 LIEARDDQYL
-106 VWEPGDDAP
+106 TWYPGADAAVWTAEDSIE
-115 FWADETSVEESY
+115 ADY
-127 AGQAVAVSADPTA
+127 AGQAIAVAADPTA

-148 DEQAKRHWFW
+148 DAMAKRHWFW

-203 SLWVLAVG
+203 SLWVLAIG
-211 ALLAFAVEF
+211 ALLAFAIEF
-220 TLRLARSTLLD
+220 TLRLARATLLD
-231 DLGRELDVKL
+231 DLGRELDIKL

-249 LNMPLADR
+249 LNIPLADR

-269 EFESIRDFFAST
+269 EFETVRDFFAST
-281 TVVLIVDVLFLFLFL
+281 TIVLLVDVAFLFVFL
-296 IMIAVLAGWLALV
+296 AMIMVLAGWLALV
-309 PLTIIAVMGIAGYFL
+309 PLLIILGMGIAGYFL
-324 QRRMVQASLDNQ
+324 QRRMVSASLENQ
-336 ADMSIQH
+336 ADASIQH
-343 SMLVEAI
+343 SMLVETI
-350 GGAETVK
+350 GGAETIK

-372 VDTSA
+372 VDTSS
-377 RTQAT
+377 RTQAAL
-382 MRRTGAAAINL
+382 RRTGAAAINL
-393 ATLGQQ
+393 ASLGQQ

-450 LTTMASIQQMIE
+450 LTTMDSIQQMIE
-462 GDDER
+462 ADDER
-467 RMGSSA
+467 RMGSST
-473 LNLTID
+473 LDLKID
-479 TGNVSVEGLSFTYP
+479 VGHVAVEGMSFTYP
-493 GAAAPSLT
+493 GASMPSLN
-501 DIDLKIEAGERI
+501 DINLDIKAGERI

-534 APEAGNIFIDGLDS
+534 APDEGSIKIDGLDS
-548 RQHSPIYLR
+548 RQYSPIYLR

-565 DSVLFSGSIKQ
+565 DAVLFSGSIKQ
-576 NMQYC
+576 NLQLC
-581 APAATDADLLAT
+581 APATSDAHLLHT
-593 LQSIGADRFM
+593 LKSIGADQFM
-603 GRDETGLDR
+603 GRDESGLDR
-612 GTGERGGQLSGGQ
+612 VTGERGSQLSGGQ
-625 RGFLTIARALASP
+625 RNFLAIARALAAP

-647 TGAMDTQSERLF
+647 TGAMDMHSERHF
-659 IQALDKAV
+659 IKALEASLD
-667 AKTQTVIIAT
+667 KTQTVIIAT
-677 HREAILQMCDR
+677 HREAVLHICDR

-700 GPRADVL
+700 GPRAEIL
-707 ARSSKDAATKEPTS
+707 AKSMPKEPVP

>member
-1 MVQGQSS
+1 MAQNQFP
-8 IARIGKEAPGD
+8 IARIGKEPPGD

-28 AQHFGQNFQRGAL
+28 AEHFGQNFQRGAL
-41 SALARD
+41 AALARD

-52 PFHQAEAA
+52 PFHQAQAA
-60 LDLCFINHERLY
+60 LDLCFINNDRLQ
-72 ARKVRNLAR
+72 ARKIRQVAR
-81 ELPAIIRRTDGACAV
+81 DLPAIILRKDGGCAV
-96 LIEAKDDQYL
+96 LLDAQGGQLL
-106 VWEPGDDAP
+106 VWEPGYDAP
-115 FWADETSVEESY
+115 LWADEAAVEDDY
-127 AGQAVAVSADPTA
+127 AGQAISVAADPTA

-148 DEQAKRHWFW
+148 DEPAKRHWFW

-220 TLRLARSTLLD
+220 ILRLARATLLD

-269 EFESIRDFFAST
+269 EFESVRDFFAST
-281 TVVLIVDVLFLFLFL
+281 TIVLLVDIAFLILFL

-309 PLTIIAVMGIAGYFL
+309 PLLIILTMGTAGFFL

-336 ADMSIQH
+336 ADASIQH
-343 SMLVEAI
+343 AMLVEAI

-357 SCAAEGQVLGQWRRM
+357 SCAAEGQVLGHWRRM

-414 AGKISMG
+414 SGKISMG

-450 LTTMASIQQMIE
+450 MTTMASIQQMIE
-462 GDDER
+462 ADDER

-479 TGNVSVEGLSFTYP
+479 KGNIAVEGLSFTYP
-493 GAAAPSLT
+493 GASAPSLS
-501 DIDLKIEAGERI
+501 DIDLKIAAGERI

-534 APEAGNIFIDGLDS
+534 APQAGNIFIDGLDS
-548 RQHSPIYLR
+548 RQYSPIYLR

-581 APAATDADLLAT
+581 APSASDADLLAT

-659 IQALDKAV
+659 IQALDTAV
-667 AKTQTVIIAT
+667 AKTQTMVIAT

-700 GPRADVL
+700 GPRAEVL
-707 ARSSKDAATKEPTS
+707 ARSNRDSGQ